1 MSGTP
6 WLSDS
11 EQTAWRGFMEMHAV
25 VGAELARRLA
35 ADSTL
40 SYQDYEVLVALTD
53 NDSGQLRVMEIAE
66 VLGWEKSR
74 VSHQVSRMTS
84 RGLVEKRPCESD
96 RRGFEVSITDVGRS
110 HIERAAPGHVEAV
123 RELFIDRLS
132 ANDLAS
138 LTRIAR
144 KVLGGESA

>member
-1 MSGTP
+1 MIEWRIFSVFEE
-6 WLSDS
+6 LSPS
-11 EQTAWRGFMEMHAV
+11 KYAICCTV
-25 VGAELARRLA
+25 
-35 ADSTL
+35 
-40 SYQDYEVLVALTD
+40 
-53 NDSGQLRVMEIAE
+53 
-66 VLGWEKSR
+66 SR
-74 VSHQVSRMTS
+74 FSRMTS